1 MHIAIAMDVTV
12 IVPTYRRPLD
22 LARCLAALR
31 VQRHAPTSVLV
42 TLRDDDHEGRA
53 LADELATTWDVL
65 RSVRV
70 HRTGVVAA
78 MNAALAEAV
87 GDIVALTDDDAEPL
101 EDWLERI
108 VRAFDAAADVGG
120 VGGRDDQAGVTGE
133 ERDVGRLQWFG
144 RTIGNHH
151 VGAGPARDVDVLKGV
166 NCAFRLPLVR
176 AVGFDERLRGKGAQV
191 HWELA
196 LCLAL
201 RRAGWR
207 LVYDPAIRVR
217 HHVGVRH
224 DEDQLH
230 RGRFAVAPHEDAVFN
245 ETLAL
250 AEHFTGVRRTVLGAW
265 TMLVGTAEAPGLVQL
280 PRVLIRDGRVAL
292 KRWLAT
298 QRARRAGY
306 RAARARDG
314 SLNGALTAPPPVR

>member
-1 MHIAIAMDVTV
+1 MDVTV
-12 IVPTYRRPLD
+12 IVPTYRRPVD

-31 VQRHAPTSVLV
+31 VQRHAPAAVLV
-42 TLRDDDHEGRA
+42 TLRDDDDEGRA
-53 LADELATTWDVL
+53 LTDELASSWDAL
-65 RSVRV
+65 RPVRV
-70 HRTGVVAA
+70 DRTGVVAA
-78 MNAALAEAV
+78 MNAALVESI
-87 GDIVALTDDDAEPL
+87 GDVVALTDDDAEPL

-108 VRAFDAAADVGG
+108 VRVFAENPDVAG

-133 ERDVGRLQWFG
+133 EMVVGQLQWFG
-144 RTIGNHH
+144 RAIGNHH
-151 VGAGPARDVDVLKGV
+151 VGVGPAREVDVLKGV
-166 NCAFRLPLVR
+166 NCAFRLSVVR
-176 AVGFDERLRGKGAQV
+176 GVGFDERLRGKGAQV

-207 LVYDPAIRVR
+207 LLYDPAIRVR
-217 HHVGVRH
+217 HHIGVRH

-230 RGRFAVAPHEDAVFN
+230 RGRFTVVPHEDAVFN

-250 AEHFTGVRRTVLGAW
+250 ADHFTGARRGVLIAW
-265 TMLVGTAEAPGLVQL
+265 TTLVGTAEAPGLAQL
-280 PRVLIRDGRVAL
+280 PRVLVRDGRVAF

-306 RAARARDG
+306 REARRD
-314 SLNGALTAPPPVR
+314 RDR